1 MSSLRDMSNFLFI
14 RMTVPKV
21 MLQHLSWRS
30 VECAI
35 HNERGVREELHPS
48 GHMYVA

>member
-1 MSSLRDMSNFLFI
+1 
-14 RMTVPKV
+14 MTVPKV

-35 HNERGVREELHPS
+35 HHERGVREELHPS